1 MLDSF
6 VQKRLFQLLIDQETF
21 GVLASVSSISV
32 LQALAAGIE
41 NSSVMV
47 VNLPGANINLDI
59 LKDINVILGRK
70 SVQAL
75 IPSEINVAKTLAS
88 VPGDNMFGIVSM
100 SEPTSSFIEK
110 KTLAIARATG
120 LINLEQKIE
129 RYLVR
134 AKFFCGDEIFIPF
147 IAEELKKH
155 ESLPILEWARIQDIS
170 EEAARKDLEIKV
182 KSAQLITL
190 RLSAVWEKYVKR
202 INALNSFEEI
212 DNCVKYDL
220 EIELRSGVQ

>member
-32 LQALAAGIE
+32 LQALASGIN

-47 VNLPGANINLDI
+47 VNLPGANINLD
-59 LKDINVILGRK
+59 LLREVNVILGRK
-70 SVQAL
+70 SIQAL
-75 IPSEINVAKTLAS
+75 IPSEINVAKTLSS
-88 VPGDNMFGIVSM
+88 VPGDNMFGIVAM
-100 SEPTSSFIEK
+100 ADPTSSFLEK
-110 KTLAIARATG
+110 KNLAIARATG

-155 ESLPILEWARIQDIS
+155 ESLPILEWARIQGIS
-170 EEAARKDLEIKV
+170 EDSARKDLEIKV

-190 RLSAVWEKYVKR
+190 RLSAIWEKYVKR
-202 INALNSFEEI
+202 INALSSFEEI

>member
-6 VQKRLFQLLIDQETF
+6 VQKRFYQLLVDQETF

-32 LQALAAGIE
+32 LQALAAGIG
-41 NSSVMV
+41 NSSIML
-47 VNLPGANINLDI
+47 VNLANVNINLDV
-59 LKDINVILGRK
+59 LKDSNYILGRK

-75 IPSEINVAKTLAS
+75 ITSESNVAKPLVS
-88 VPGDNMFGIVSM
+88 VPGDHMFGLVPM
-100 SEPTSSFIEK
+100 SVPTQDFLQK
-110 KTLAIARATG
+110 KHLAIARATG

-134 AKFFCGDEIFIPF
+134 GKFFCGDEIFIPF
-147 IAEELKKH
+147 IAEELKKP
-155 ESLPILEWARIQDIS
+155 ESLPILEWAKIQDVS
-170 EEAARKDLEIKV
+170 ENDARKDLEIKV

-202 INALNSFEEI
+202 INSLDTFEDI
-212 DNCVKYDL
+212 DNCVKNDL